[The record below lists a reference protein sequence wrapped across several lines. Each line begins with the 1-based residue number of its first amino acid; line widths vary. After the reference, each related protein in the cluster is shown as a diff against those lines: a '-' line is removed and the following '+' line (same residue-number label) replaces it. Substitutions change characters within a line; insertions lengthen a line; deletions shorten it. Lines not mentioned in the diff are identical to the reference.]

1 MEQQLL
7 QEQKKPNALAFKVA
21 ILYAIYFLAYTVV
34 LRILKV
40 DPQAKD
46 ASMVLVIGTSVLAWG
61 VFIIAIVYA
70 QITHKKE
77 LGGFMTFGRAF
88 STGFK
93 VAAYSGLFMALLLVL
108 YYEVIDPAA
117 VTQMIETAT
126 ANAKTEQQAQGIE
139 MMGKYMGLFGA
150 FGAGV
155 TFSIAGL
162 IVSLISGAVIK
173 NDRPLHFEEAE

>member
-21 ILYAIYFLAYTVV
+21 ILYAIYFLVYTVV
-34 LRILKV
+34 LRILKI

-46 ASMVLVIGTSVLAWG
+46 ASIILVIISSLLAWG
-61 VFIIAIVYA
+61 TFILAIVYT

-77 LGGFMTFGRAF
+77 LGGFITFGRTF

-93 VAAYSGLFMALLLVL
+93 VAAYSGLFLALLLVL

-117 VTQMIETAT
+117 VTQMVDVAMEK
-126 ANAKTEQQAQGIE
+126 AKSEQQAQGIE
-139 MMGKYMGLFGA
+139 MMAKYMGLFGA

-162 IVSLISGAVIK
+162 LISLISAAFIK
-173 NDRPLHFEEAE
+173 KDRPLHFEDPE